1 MHGWKWGEVA
11 PAAPLLPPLLI
22 LAGLMFALGCI
33 YFIDYFCRGLFGT
46 ATTLTSWIPWLG
58 KKIDNGLHSV
68 ESRVTNFLGQAEQ
81 TIDARVAASWHQLTH
96 TVEQLGAELRRN
108 AVAIATI
115 ASLLT
120 GNVWA
125 LLIPSIRHK
134 LQQWV
139 NVIPK
144 QIGELT
150 KHVNTVERIILKA
163 TPGQVRALV
172 GSIVQP
178 WERTIELDLSKLRA
192 RVKSL
197 EDEASKLYERVKGLT
212 TVPLP
217 AVAAG
222 VVAVALTYLGLGGL
236 RCSNLRNMLNKR
248 GCGLW
253 SDLEGVLAVIA
264 DVLVLTNIC
273 TVIPLLEDGFSA
285 VAGPLIGVLT
295 KAGAG
300 LCGGTSA
307 QAPELTVPTL
317 YLPASADSTL
327 YLS

>member
-22 LAGLMFALGCI
+22 LAGLMFALGCV

-81 TIDARVAASWHQLTH
+81 TIDARVAAAWHQLTH

-115 ASLLT
+115 AALLT

-144 QIGELT
+144 QIGSLT
-150 KHVNTVERIILKA
+150 KTVNTVERIVLKA
-163 TPGQVRALV
+163 TPAQVRALV

-197 EDEASKLYERVKGLT
+197 EDEASKLYERVKGIT
-212 TVPLP
+212 TVPL
-217 AVAAG
+217 VAAAAA
-222 VVAVALTYLGLGGL
+222 VVAVALTSLGLNWI
-236 RCSNLRNMLNKR
+236 RCRNVKGIGRSL
-248 GCGLW
+248 CGALGA
-253 SDLEGVLAVIA
+253 DLLALLEA
-264 DVLVLTNIC
+264 GLVLSL
-273 TVIPLLEDGFSA
+273 VADPLALA
-285 VAGPLIGVLT
+285 
-295 KAGAG
+295 KAGIVAEETLDSLIREIVG
-300 LCGGTSA
+300 NPA
-307 QAPELTVPTL
+307 APAATT
-317 YLPASADSTL
+317 PAPGA
-327 YLS
+327 